1 MIPLGNDTFTVL
13 RASLVVD
20 ARDGGETRDWA
31 NASQIVVSNAKVN
44 PFQLAEK
51 LNWEINAEREYART
65 GLKFFAPPSSGFEVL
80 HTDRILYNGEIYEVF
95 GHPQVW
101 TDFEG
106 NPDHWEFVA
115 QLKEG

>member
-1 MIPLGNDTFTVL
+1 MIPLGKDSFTIL
-13 RASLVVD
+13 RAPLETSS
-20 ARDGGETRDWA
+20 RDGTKYRDWD
-31 NASQIVVSNAKVN
+31 NATETLVSNAKVN

-51 LNWEINAEREYART
+51 LNFEINAEREYART
-65 GLKFFAPPSSGFEVL
+65 GLKFFAPSGVSVL
-80 HTDRILYNGEIYEVF
+80 ATDRVEYRGDIYTVF

-106 NPDHWEFVA
+106 VDDHVEFVC